1 MTLDARGYFQHLK
14 SYLNTDYYAIHP
26 NMHNVLKLKENIFTS
41 DGEKEIEIEV
51 PLLVEQGEAFAIKL
65 DTRISL
71 KKGGNSKK
79 GNKNDHQPLFHFLDD
94 QGKPWS
100 KRCDFIIF
108 HQHKKA
114 LKIYCFEFKYK
125 SLPADSVVAQ
135 LTASELWCKA
145 LQSTIKIYTTHKK
158 TMKLAKFAL
167 TYCDKVK
174 VETYLDPDK
183 KFLSKDPSIRH
194 YHYDE
199 ISGLALNQLD
209 GIELTIS

>member
-1 MTLDARGYFQHLK
+1 MALDAKGYFQHLK
-14 SYLNTDYYAIHP
+14 SYLNTDYYAIQP
-26 NMHNVLKLKENIFTS
+26 NMHKVLKLKEKIFTS
-41 DGEKEIEIEV
+41 DGDIDIEV
-51 PLLVEQGEAFAIKL
+51 PLLVEEGEAFAIKL
-65 DTRISL
+65 DTKVSL
-71 KKGGNSKK
+71 KTGNSKMI
-79 GNKNDHQPLFHFLDD
+79 NKNDHQPLFHFLDD

-114 LKIYCFEFKYK
+114 VKIYCFEFKYK

-135 LTASELWCKA
+135 LSASELWCKA

-167 TYCDKVK
+167 TYCDATKAS
-174 VETYLDPDK
+174 TYLDENNRY
-183 KFLSKDPSIRH
+183 LSKDPSIRH

-199 ISGLALNQLD
+199 ISNMPLHHLD
-209 GIELTIS
+209 GLELSIS

>member
-1 MTLDARGYFQHLK
+1 MALDAKGYFQHLE
-14 SYLNTDYYAIHP
+14 SYLNTDYYAIQP
-26 NMHNVLKLKENIFTS
+26 NMHNVLKLKEKIFTS
-41 DGEKEIEIEV
+41 DGDIDIEV
-51 PLLVEQGEAFAIKL
+51 PLLVEEGEAFAIKL
-65 DTRISL
+65 DTKVSL
-71 KKGGNSKK
+71 KTGNGKMA
-79 GNKNDHQPLFHFLDD
+79 NKNDHQPLFHFLDD

-114 LKIYCFEFKYK
+114 VKIYCFEFKYK

-135 LTASELWCKA
+135 LSASELWCKA

-167 TYCDKVK
+167 TYCDATKAS
-174 VETYLDPDK
+174 TYLDENNRY
-183 KFLSKDPSIRH
+183 LSKDPSIRH

-199 ISGLALNQLD
+199 ISNMPLHHLD
-209 GIELTIS
+209 GLELSIS